1 MYLLSEPSSQQLS
14 MNIMGGIT
22 MKDLQDPKKKQQIV
36 NSLEYRVANKISNAS
51 DFKLFEN
58 VDLPE
63 EIMDE
68 ISQFVK
74 VTLPKT

>member
-1 MYLLSEPSSQQLS
+1 
-14 MNIMGGIT
+14 

-68 ISQFVK
+68 IS
-74 VTLPKT
+74 